1 MTSAEVTLLAK
12 HMGHDLNIHVDH
24 YALQLDVLERTKVAK
39 VLTAAYIGNMSKLP
53 ELTELKEVTVK
64 EEMVIDKGKQVTCQ
78 PTTINCPCVLIDKV
92 RDHSSTRFDIL
103 VKRSPGIVPSVDS
116 QYEM

>member
-1 MTSAEVTLLAK
+1 MQVLGMTSAEVTLLAK

-78 PTTINCPCVLIDKV
+78 PTT
-92 RDHSSTRFDIL
+92 FA
-103 VKRSPGIVPSVDS
+103 
-116 QYEM
+116 E